1 MKTEYATINGN
12 LYLVSEKSMDE
23 LETCK
28 MHLHGTVNEFT
39 VKEMNETISKVVKQS
54 QLIEKDFGMKFSFSK
69 IRFTK
74 NKTKTNDT
82 NFI

>member
-12 LYLVSEKSMDE
+12 LYLVSEKSIDE

-28 MHLHGTVNEFT
+28 MHLHGSVNEFT
-39 VKEMNETISKVVKQS
+39 VKEMNETITSVVKHS

-69 IRFTK
+69 VYLK
-74 NKTKTNDT
+74 NKKR
-82 NFI
+82 